1 MSSSQNTRAMIV
13 VSVAVLLASSTW
25 FTGTAAARTLAS
37 LWELDAGAVAWLTN
51 ATQYGFI
58 VGTLLYAL
66 TNLADRFEARR
77 VFLVSAL
84 LGAAINLGF
93 AWVPDSLGPALVFRF
108 LTGVTLAGVYPVG
121 MKIIA
126 TWYREGLGWR
136 LGVMVGCL
144 TLGTAF
150 PYGIDA
156 LGLELDWRGVA
167 SVASVAAALGG
178 VFMVTGIGEGPF
190 LRTRARLDLRM
201 ALGVFRHA
209 PFRNTAFG
217 YFGHMWEL
225 YAVWAL
231 AGFFAASSLGPDST
245 LSVPVISFVT
255 VAVGALGCTIGGL
268 VSLRVSE
275 RSVAIASLIVSG
287 TMCLLSGLA
296 HESSPGLLL
305 VFLLVWGFFVV
316 SDSPQ
321 FSALAARHAPAEYTG
336 TALTIQNGMGYLIST
351 VSIQLVP
358 LAAGEVG
365 WRWAFV
371 MLAVGP
377 VVGTVFTLAVP
388 RDEPSQAGD

>member
-1 MSSSQNTRAMIV
+1 MSSTRNTRAMVV

-25 FTGTAAARTLAS
+25 FTGTAAARSLAA
-37 LWELDAGAVAWLTN
+37 LWTLDAGEVAWLTN

-58 VGTLLYAL
+58 AGTLLYAL

-84 LGAAINLGF
+84 LGSVINLGF
-93 AWVPDSLGPALVFRF
+93 AWIPDSLAPALVFRF

-150 PYGIDA
+150 PYGVDA
-156 LGLELDWRGVA
+156 LALELDWRGVA
-167 SVASVAAALGG
+167 SVASAVAVAGG
-178 VFMVTGIGEGPF
+178 ILMVTGIGEGPH
-190 LRTRARLDLRM
+190 LRTRAPLDLRV
-201 ALGVFRHA
+201 ALRVFKHA
-209 PFRNTAFG
+209 PFRNTTFG

-225 YAVWAL
+225 YALWAL
-231 AGFFAASSLGPDST
+231 AGFFASSSLGPDSSW
-245 LSVPVISFVT
+245 SVPMLSFLT
-255 VAVGALGCTIGGL
+255 VAVGALGCTLGGL

-275 RSVAIASLIVSG
+275 RRVALVSLLVSG
-287 TMCLLSGLA
+287 SMCLLSGLA
-296 HESSPGLLL
+296 HELSPGLLL
-305 VFLLVWGFFVV
+305 VFLLVWGLFVV

-336 TALTIQNGMGYLIST
+336 TALTIQNGIGFLVST

-358 LAAGEVG
+358 LAAQVVG
-365 WRWAFV
+365 WQWAFV
-371 MLAVGP
+371 MLALGP
-377 VVGTVFTLAVP
+377 IFGTVFTLAVP
-388 RDEPSQAGD
+388 RPAPGSAGS